1 MQNGN
6 ITTNLYKPLA
16 NRFPKLVSLPKFRFA
31 VDITDIA
38 ISAGKDVAE
47 IFPFEMFHQM
57 VIVEKD
63 IFKSISFRGHQK
75 RGCTSVSSEKVALP
89 FFQGKQTVH
98 SGPKLAAHVP
108 VIQWRS
114 QYDHI
119 TVPDSRI
126 DLIHIVLLNTRTVL
140 AAVPAKTAPASMDVH
155 APKKEFG
162 DRVAGGFGAFCK

>member
-89 FFQGKQTVH
+89 FFQGKQTVNG
-98 SGPKLAAHVP
+98 GPDLTAHIP
-108 VIQWRS
+108 VIKRRCH
-114 QYDHI
+114 DNHI
-119 TVPDSRI
+119 AFPYCRI
-126 DLIHIVLLNTRTVL
+126 DL
-140 AAVPAKTAPASMDVH
+140 
-155 APKKEFG
+155 
-162 DRVAGGFGAFCK
+162 AGSGSQIDF

>member
-1 MQNGN
+1 MTADLCKSLLNG
-6 ITTNLYKPLA
+6 
-16 NRFPKLVSLPKFRFA
+16 FSKLVSLLQFRLA
-31 VDITDIA
+31 IDITDIT
-38 ISAGKDVAE
+38 ISAGKNVAE

-57 VIVEKD
+57 VVVEKD

-89 FFQGKQTVH
+89 FFQGKQTFH
-98 SGPKLAAHVP
+98 SGPKLSANVP